1 MFSRKA
7 SLDGLFYKYRRQDYS
22 DRAFFLR
29 HSDFFLVAGD
39 VSAINPESGDFV
51 KLLTKGT
58 NTSPKSMAKAPALM
72 GDCSRTGKEERK
84 SILRIMSREA
94 NMKQVQTE
102 ALVARFQ

>member
-1 MFSRKA
+1 
-7 SLDGLFYKYRRQDYS
+7 
-22 DRAFFLR
+22 
-29 HSDFFLVAGD
+29 
-39 VSAINPESGDFV
+39 
-51 KLLTKGT
+51 
-58 NTSPKSMAKAPALM
+58 MAKAPALM